1 MKARKTMRT
10 LPLIQEVMSQI
21 SSRFAPKTSDIKKVC
36 YLLLSSLRAQNNW
49 YCSGRRRLIFS
60 WIKSTSSESTTG
72 GTRSPTPPRCLLPP
86 FFSCF
91 NLLCYCFSSRFSY
104 TCCNILI
111 LIYHCIL
118 LWSPDTAQSLPRTEL
133 SKCFLL
139 ASEEWIHTWEWHLW
153 TTRRLRCWTPYTNQS
168 GRQSPVCKLGTTDI
182 QSSTS
187 RTLCQGCYTHHR
199 CKSFASIGC
208 LTRGVILSS
217 TRTSF
222 CPFWCLQQLAPNV

>member
-72 GTRSPTPPRCLLPP
+72 GTRSPTPPRRCPLPP

-91 NLLCYCFSSRFSY
+91 NLLCYLAFRPGSRILVVIYWSWYTIVSCFGPQTLRSPYPEQSSQRVFY
-104 TCCNILI
+104 
-111 LIYHCIL
+111 
-118 LWSPDTAQSLPRTEL
+118 SPQ
-133 SKCFLL
+133 K
-139 ASEEWIHTWEWHLW
+139 SEFIPENGIFG
-153 TTRRLRCWTPYTNQS
+153 RLRGY
-168 GRQSPVCKLGTTDI
+168 GVEH
-182 QSSTS
+182 
-187 RTLCQGCYTHHR
+187 RTR
-199 CKSFASIGC
+199 IKVVASHP
-208 LTRGVILSS
+208 SAS
-217 TRTSF
+217 
-222 CPFWCLQQLAPNV
+222 